1 MRARAEEKPS
11 TKIRLSKTRLE
22 EVLKRH
28 NGVYKAAAVELG
40 ISYSHLKQIRRVF
53 GMKTIKTRAFGEPA
67 PFDWALFWYLDRLNN
82 SELYEE
88 EIDF

>member
-1 MRARAEEKPS
+1 MKRQLKARVR
-11 TKIRLSKTRLE
+11 ISKTRLE

-28 NGVYKAAAVELG
+28 NGIYKTAAVELG
-40 ISYSHLKQIRRVF
+40 ISYSYLLQIRRIFGLKSWRVKSQVF
-53 GMKTIKTRAFGEPA
+53 KEPA

-88 EIDF
+88 ELDL